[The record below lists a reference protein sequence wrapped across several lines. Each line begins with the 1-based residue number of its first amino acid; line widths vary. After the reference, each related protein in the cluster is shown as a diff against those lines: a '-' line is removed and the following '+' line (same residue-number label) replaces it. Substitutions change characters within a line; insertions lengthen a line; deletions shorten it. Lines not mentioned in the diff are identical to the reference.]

1 VTGTFFAYSPGRTPF
16 LDLVPV
22 EKSKTGKDMELG
34 IIGLP
39 NVGKSTLFNALTT
52 GHAPA
57 SNYPF
62 CTIEPNIG
70 IVEVPDER
78 LEKLGK
84 IYKPQKLTHT
94 TIRFLDVAGLAK
106 GASQG
111 EGLGNKFLSH
121 IREVDALVHLVRCFP
136 DEKVV
141 NVMGD
146 IDPVRDIEVVN
157 TELMLAD
164 LEVVGRNIE
173 KLSGPAK
180 SGDKK
185 AKEKLKALEEIK
197 EGLEKGV
204 PARRIEVPEDLRASY
219 NLLTAKPVLYVA
231 NVDEKDPASGKKVEE
246 YAQGEGAE
254 NLSVSAEVEAQIT
267 QLEKG
272 EREKFR
278 KELGIEKGALERLI
292 LSSYRLLDLVTFF
305 TVVGTEVKAWTIK
318 RGSPSVLA
326 AGKIHSDMEKG
337 FIKAEVFSFKDL
349 EKDDEKTLHE
359 KGLVRIEGK
368 DYEIQDGDIVRFRFH
383 V

>member
-1 VTGTFFAYSPGRTPF
+1 
-16 LDLVPV
+16 
-22 EKSKTGKDMELG
+22 MELG

-39 NVGKSTLFNALTT
+39 NVGKSTLFNALSA

-70 IVEVPDER
+70 VVEVPDER
-78 LEKLGK
+78 LEKLGV
-84 IYKPQKLTHT
+84 IYKPQKLTHA
-94 TIRFLDVAGLAK
+94 TIRFLDLPGLAK
-106 GASQG
+106 GASKG

-121 IREVDALVHLVRCFP
+121 IRGVDALVHLVRCFR

-146 IDPVRDIEVVN
+146 INPVRDIEVVN
-157 TELMLAD
+157 VELMLAD
-164 LEVVGRNIE
+164 LEMVERNIE
-173 KLSGPAK
+173 RLSGSAK
-180 SGDKK
+180 SGDKESR
-185 AKEKLKALEEIK
+185 EKLILMERIR
-197 EGLEKGV
+197 EGLQKGIPVRRIGV
-204 PARRIEVPEDLRASY
+204 PVDFVLSY

-231 NVDEKDPASGKKVEE
+231 NVDEKDAILGKKVEE
-246 YAQGEGAE
+246 YARGEGNEA
-254 NLSVSAEVEAQIT
+254 LSVSAELEAQIA
-267 QLEKG
+267 QLEKE

-278 KELGIEKGALERLI
+278 KELGIEKGTLERLI

-318 RGSPSVLA
+318 RGFPAVLA

-337 FIKAEVFSFKDL
+337 FIKAEVFSFEDL
-349 EKDDEKTLHE
+349 EKNNEKTLHE
-359 KGLVRIEGK
+359 KGLVRIEGR
-368 DYEIQDGDIVRFRFH
+368 DYKIQDGDIVRFRFQ

>member
-1 VTGTFFAYSPGRTPF
+1 
-16 LDLVPV
+16 
-22 EKSKTGKDMELG
+22 MELG

-39 NVGKSTLFNALTT
+39 NVGKSTLFNALTA

-78 LEKLGK
+78 LEKLGQ

-106 GASQG
+106 GASKG

-121 IREVDALVHLVRCFP
+121 VRGADALVHLVRCFR

-146 IDPVRDIEVVN
+146 INPVRDIEVVN

-173 KLSGPAK
+173 KLSGSAK
-180 SGDKK
+180 SGDRE
-185 AKEKLKALEEIK
+185 AREKLKFLEEIR
-197 EGLEKGV
+197 EGLERGI
-204 PARRIEVPEDLRASY
+204 PARRIGVPEDLSASY
-219 NLLTAKPVLYVA
+219 NLLTVKPVLYVA
-231 NVDEKDPASGKKVEE
+231 NVDEKDPTLGKKVEE
-246 YAQGEGAE
+246 YAKGEGTEA
-254 NLSVSAEVEAQIT
+254 LSVSAELEAQIA
-267 QLEKG
+267 QLEKE

-278 KELGIEKGALERLI
+278 KELGMEKGTLERLI
-292 LSSYRLLDLVTFF
+292 WSSYRLLDLVTFF

-318 RGSPSVLA
+318 RGTPALLA

-349 EKDDEKTLHE
+349 DEGDEKTLHE
-359 KGLVRIEGK
+359 RGLVRIEGK
-368 DYEIQDGDIVRFRFH
+368 DYEIHDGDIVHFRFH

>member
-1 VTGTFFAYSPGRTPF
+1 
-16 LDLVPV
+16 
-22 EKSKTGKDMELG
+22 MELG

-39 NVGKSTLFNALTT
+39 NVGKSTLFNALTA

-78 LEKLGK
+78 LERLGE
-84 IYKPQKLTHT
+84 IYKPQKLTRA

-106 GASQG
+106 GASKG

-121 IREVDALVHLVRCFP
+121 IRGVDALVHLVRCFR

-146 IDPVRDIEVVN
+146 INPVRDIEVVN

-173 KLSGPAK
+173 KLSGLAK
-180 SGDKK
+180 SGDKE
-185 AKEKLKALEEIK
+185 AREKLKVLEEIK
-197 EGLEKGV
+197 EGLQKGIPV
-204 PARRIEVPEDLRASY
+204 RIIEVPEDLQESY

-231 NVDEKDPASGKKVEE
+231 NVEETDLGLGKKVEE
-246 YAQGEGAE
+246 YAKGEGTEA
-254 NLSVSAEVEAQIT
+254 LSVSAELEAQIA
-267 QLEKG
+267 QLEKEEG
-272 EREKFR
+272 EKFR
-278 KELGIEKGALERLI
+278 KGLGIEKGTLERLI
-292 LSSYRLLDLVTFF
+292 WSSYKLLDLVTFF
-305 TVVGTEVKAWTIK
+305 TVVGSEVKAWTTK
-318 RGSPSVLA
+318 RGSSAVFA

-337 FIKAEVFSFKDL
+337 FIKAEIFSFKDL
-349 EKDDEKTLHE
+349 EKGDEKTLHE
-359 KGLVRIEGK
+359 KGLVRIEGR
-368 DYEIQDGDIVRFRFH
+368 DYEIQDGDIVRFRFQ

>member
-1 VTGTFFAYSPGRTPF
+1 
-16 LDLVPV
+16 
-22 EKSKTGKDMELG
+22 MELG

-39 NVGKSTLFNALTT
+39 NVGKSTLFNALTA

-70 IVEVPDER
+70 VVEVPDAR
-78 LEKLGK
+78 LEKLEE

-106 GASQG
+106 GASKG

-121 IREVDALVHLVRCFP
+121 VRGVDALIHLVRCFR
-136 DEKVV
+136 DDKVV

-164 LEVVGRNIE
+164 LEVVARNIE
-173 KLSGPAK
+173 RLSGPAK
-180 SGDKK
+180 SGDKE
-185 AKEKLKALEEIK
+185 AREKLKVLEEIK
-197 EGLEKGV
+197 EGLEKGI
-204 PARRIEVPEDLRASY
+204 PARRIEIPEDLRASY
-219 NLLTAKPVLYVA
+219 SLLTAKPVLYVA
-231 NVDEKDPASGKKVEE
+231 NVEEKNPGLGKKVEE
-246 YAQGEGAE
+246 YAKGEGAE
-254 NLSVSAEVEAQIT
+254 ALSVSAELEAQIT
-267 QLEKG
+267 QLEKE

-278 KELGIEKGALERLI
+278 KELGMEKGTLERLI
-292 LSSYRLLDLVTFF
+292 WCSYRLLDLVTFF

-318 RGSPSVLA
+318 RGSPAILA

-349 EKDDEKTLHE
+349 DKGDEKMLHE
-359 KGLVRIEGK
+359 IGLVRIEGR

>member
-1 VTGTFFAYSPGRTPF
+1 LPIPFCPGK
-16 LDLVPV
+16 
-22 EKSKTGKDMELG
+22 EMELA

-39 NVGKSTLFNALTT
+39 NVGKSTLFNALTM

-62 CTIEPNIG
+62 CTIEPNTG
-70 IVEVPDER
+70 IVEIPDER
-78 LEKLGK
+78 LEKLGE

-106 GASQG
+106 GASKG
-111 EGLGNKFLSH
+111 EGLGNKFLSY
-121 IREVDALVHLVRCFP
+121 IREVDALVHLVRCFR

-146 IDPVRDIEVVN
+146 INPVRDIEVVN

-173 KLSGPAK
+173 KLSGPVK
-180 SGDKK
+180 SGDKE
-185 AKEKLKALEEIK
+185 AKEKLKVVEEIK
-197 EGLEKGV
+197 EGLEKGI

-219 NLLTAKPVLYVA
+219 CLLTAKPVLYVA
-231 NVDEKDPASGKKVEE
+231 NVDEKDPSLGKKVEE
-246 YAQGEGAE
+246 YAKGEGAE
-254 NLSVSAEVEAQIT
+254 ALSVSAELEAQIA
-267 QLEKG
+267 QLEKE

-278 KELGIEKGALERLI
+278 RELGIEKGTLERLI
-292 LSSYRLLDLVTFF
+292 WSSYRLLDLVTFF

-318 RGSPSVLA
+318 RSSPAVLA

-337 FIKAEVFSFKDL
+337 FIKVEVFSFKDL
-349 EKDDEKTLHE
+349 EKGDEKTLHE
-359 KGLVRIEGK
+359 RGLIRIEGK
-368 DYEIQDGDIVRFRFH
+368 DYEIQDGDIVHFRFY

>member
-1 VTGTFFAYSPGRTPF
+1 
-16 LDLVPV
+16 
-22 EKSKTGKDMELG
+22 MELG

-39 NVGKSTLFNALTT
+39 NVGKSTLFNALTA

-78 LEKLGK
+78 LDKLGE

-94 TIRFLDVAGLAK
+94 TIRFLDVPGLAR
-106 GASQG
+106 GASKG

-121 IREVDALVHLVRCFP
+121 IRGVDALVHIVRCFR
-136 DEKVV
+136 DERVV

-146 IDPVRDIEVVN
+146 INPVRDIEVVN

-173 KLSGPAK
+173 KLSGAAK
-180 SGDKK
+180 SGDKE

-204 PARRIEVPEDLRASY
+204 PPRRIEVPEDLTAAY

-231 NVDEKDPASGKKVEE
+231 NVDEQDPGLARKVEQ

-254 NLSVSAEVEAQIT
+254 ALSVSAELEAQIA
-267 QLEKG
+267 QLDKE

-278 KELGIEKGALERLI
+278 KELGIEKGTLERLI
-292 LSSYRLLDLVTFF
+292 RSSYMLLDLVTFF
-305 TVVGTEVKAWTIK
+305 TVVGTEVRAWTIK
-318 RGSPSVLA
+318 RGSPAVLA

-337 FIKAEVFSFKDL
+337 FIKAEVFSFNDL
-349 EKDDEKTLHE
+349 EKGDEKTLHE
-359 KGLVRIEGK
+359 RGLVRIEGK
-368 DYEIQDGDIVRFRFH
+368 DYEIKDGDIVRFRFH

>member
-1 VTGTFFAYSPGRTPF
+1 
-16 LDLVPV
+16 
-22 EKSKTGKDMELG
+22 MELG

-39 NVGKSTLFNALTT
+39 NTGKSTLFNALTA
-52 GHAPA
+52 GHASA

-78 LEKLGK
+78 LEKLGE
-84 IYKPQKLTHT
+84 IYKPQKLTYT

-106 GASQG
+106 GASKG

-121 IREVDALVHLVRCFP
+121 IRGVDAVVHLVRCFR

-146 IDPVRDIEVVN
+146 INPVRDIEVVN

-173 KLSGPAK
+173 KLSGRAK
-180 SGDKK
+180 SGDKE
-185 AKEKLKALEEIK
+185 AKEKLKLLEEMR
-197 EGLEKGV
+197 EGLEKGI
-204 PARRIEVPEDLRASY
+204 PTRRIEVPEDLRASY

-231 NVDEKDPASGKKVEE
+231 NVDEKDPGLGKRVEE
-246 YAQGEGAE
+246 YAKGAGAE
-254 NLSVSAEVEAQIT
+254 ALSVSAEVEAQIA
-267 QLEKG
+267 QLEKE
-272 EREKFR
+272 ERKKFR
-278 KELGIEKGALERLI
+278 KELGIQKSALERLI
-292 LSSYRLLDLVTFF
+292 RSSYRLLDLVTFF
-305 TVVGTEVKAWTIK
+305 TVVGTEVKAWTVK
-318 RGSPSVLA
+318 RGSSAVSA
-326 AGKIHSDMEKG
+326 AGKIHSDMKKG

-349 EKDDEKTLHE
+349 EKGDEKTLHE
-359 KGLVRIEGK
+359 RGLVRIEGR
-368 DYEIQDGDIVRFRFH
+368 DYEIQDGDIARFRFH

>member
-1 VTGTFFAYSPGRTPF
+1 
-16 LDLVPV
+16 
-22 EKSKTGKDMELG
+22 MELG

-39 NVGKSTLFNALTT
+39 NVGKSTLFNALTA

-78 LEKLGK
+78 LEKLGQ

-106 GASQG
+106 GASKG

-121 IREVDALVHLVRCFP
+121 VRGADALVHLVRCFR

-146 IDPVRDIEVVN
+146 INPVRDIEVVN
-157 TELMLAD
+157 AELMLAD
-164 LEVVGRNIE
+164 LEVVERNIE
-173 KLSGPAK
+173 KLSGSAR
-180 SGDKK
+180 SGDSE
-185 AKEKLKALEEIK
+185 AKEKLKVLEEIK
-197 EGLEKGV
+197 EGLEKGI
-204 PARRIEVPEDLRASY
+204 PARRIEIPEDMSASY
-219 NLLTAKPVLYVA
+219 NLLTLKPVLYVA
-231 NVDEKDPASGKKVEE
+231 NVDEKDPTFGKKVEE
-246 YAQGEGAE
+246 YAKGEGAE
-254 NLSVSAEVEAQIT
+254 ALSVSAELEAQIA
-267 QLEKG
+267 QLDKE

-278 KELGIEKGALERLI
+278 KELGMEKGALERLI
-292 LSSYRLLDLVTFF
+292 WSSYRLLDLVTFF

-318 RGSPSVLA
+318 QGTPAVLA

-349 EKDDEKTLHE
+349 DEGDEKTLHE
-359 KGLVRIEGK
+359 RGLVRIEGK
-368 DYEIQDGDIVRFRFH
+368 DYEIRDGDIVRFRFH

>member
-1 VTGTFFAYSPGRTPF
+1 
-16 LDLVPV
+16 
-22 EKSKTGKDMELG
+22 MELG

-39 NVGKSTLFNALTT
+39 NVGKSTLFNALTA

-78 LEKLGK
+78 LDKLGE

-94 TIRFLDVAGLAK
+94 IIRFLDVAGLAK
-106 GASQG
+106 GASKG

-121 IREVDALVHLVRCFP
+121 VRGADALVHLVRCFR

-146 IDPVRDIEVVN
+146 INPVRDIEVVN

-173 KLSGPAK
+173 KLSGSAK
-180 SGDKK
+180 SGDRE
-185 AKEKLKALEEIK
+185 AREKLKFLEEIR
-197 EGLEKGV
+197 EGLERGI
-204 PARRIEVPEDLRASY
+204 PARRIGVPEDVSASY
-219 NLLTAKPVLYVA
+219 NLLTVKPVLYVA
-231 NVDEKDPASGKKVEE
+231 NVDEKDPTLGKKVEE
-246 YAQGEGAE
+246 YAKGEGAE
-254 NLSVSAEVEAQIT
+254 ALSVSAELEAQIA
-267 QLEKG
+267 QLEKE

-278 KELGIEKGALERLI
+278 KELGMEKGTLERLI
-292 LSSYRLLDLVTFF
+292 WSSYRLLDLVTFF

-318 RGSPSVLA
+318 RGTPALLA

-349 EKDDEKTLHE
+349 DEGDEKTLHE
-359 KGLVRIEGK
+359 RGLVRIEGK
-368 DYEIQDGDIVRFRFH
+368 DYEIQDGDIVHFRFH

>member
-1 VTGTFFAYSPGRTPF
+1 
-16 LDLVPV
+16 
-22 EKSKTGKDMELG
+22 MELG

-39 NVGKSTLFNALTT
+39 NVGKSTLFNALTS

-70 IVEVPDER
+70 IVEVPEER
-78 LEKLGK
+78 LERLGE

-106 GASQG
+106 GASKG

-121 IREVDALVHLVRCFP
+121 IRGVDALIHLVRCFR

-164 LEVVGRNIE
+164 LEIVGRNIE

-180 SGDKK
+180 SGDKE
-185 AKEKLKALEEIK
+185 AREKLKILEEIK
-197 EGLEKGV
+197 EGLEKGI
-204 PARRIEVPEDLRASY
+204 PARRIEAGEDLKASY

-231 NVDEKDPASGKKVEE
+231 NVEEKDTSLGKKVEE
-246 YAQGEGAE
+246 YGTGEGAE
-254 NLSVSAEVEAQIT
+254 ALSVAVELEAQIA
-267 QLEKG
+267 QLEKE

-278 KELGIEKGALERLI
+278 RELGMEKGALERLI
-292 LSSYRLLDLVTFF
+292 LSSYKLLNLVTFF

-318 RGSPSVLA
+318 RGSPAILA

-337 FIKAEVFSFKDL
+337 FIKAEVFSYKDL
-349 EKDDEKTLHE
+349 EQGDEKTLQE
-359 KGLVRIEGK
+359 KGLIRIEGK
-368 DYEIQDGDIVRFRFH
+368 EYEIQDGDIVRFRFH

>member
-1 VTGTFFAYSPGRTPF
+1 MTDYPF
-16 LDLVPV
+16 QI
-22 EKSKTGKDMELG
+22 KIMELG

-39 NVGKSTLFNALTT
+39 NVGKSTLFNALTS

-78 LEKLGK
+78 LEKLGE

-106 GASQG
+106 GASKG

-121 IREVDALVHLVRCFP
+121 IRGVDALIHLVRCFR

-180 SGDKK
+180 SGDKE
-185 AKEKLKALEEIK
+185 AKEKLKVLEEIK
-197 EGLEKGV
+197 EGLEKGI
-204 PARRIEVPEDLRASY
+204 PARRIEVPEELRASY

-231 NVDEKDPASGKKVEE
+231 NVEEKDPGLGKKVEE
-246 YAQGEGAE
+246 YAKEEGAE
-254 NLSVSAEVEAQIT
+254 GLSVSAEVEAQIA
-267 QLEKG
+267 QLEKE

-278 KELGIEKGALERLI
+278 KELGIETGALERLI
-292 LSSYRLLDLVTFF
+292 RSSYKLLDLVTFF

-318 RGSPSVLA
+318 RGSPAVLA

-349 EKDDEKTLHE
+349 EKGDEKTLHE
-359 KGLVRIEGK
+359 RGLVRIEGK

>member
-1 VTGTFFAYSPGRTPF
+1 
-16 LDLVPV
+16 
-22 EKSKTGKDMELG
+22 MELG

-39 NVGKSTLFNALTT
+39 NVGKSTLFNALTA

-78 LEKLGK
+78 LERLGE
-84 IYKPQKLTHT
+84 IYKPQKLTRA

-106 GASQG
+106 GASKG

-121 IREVDALVHLVRCFP
+121 IRGVDALVHLVRCFR

-146 IDPVRDIEVVN
+146 INPVRDIEVVN

-173 KLSGPAK
+173 KLSGLAK
-180 SGDKK
+180 SDDKK
-185 AKEKLKALEEIK
+185 AREKLKVLEEIK
-197 EGLEKGV
+197 EGLQKGIPV
-204 PARRIEVPEDLRASY
+204 RIIEVPEDLQESY

-231 NVDEKDPASGKKVEE
+231 NVEETDLGLGKKVEE
-246 YAQGEGAE
+246 YAKGEGTEA
-254 NLSVSAEVEAQIT
+254 LSVSAELEAQIA
-267 QLEKG
+267 QLEKEEG
-272 EREKFR
+272 EKFR
-278 KELGIEKGALERLI
+278 KGLGIEKGTLERLI
-292 LSSYRLLDLVTFF
+292 WSSYKLLDLVTFF
-305 TVVGTEVKAWTIK
+305 TVVGSEVKAWTIK
-318 RGSPSVLA
+318 RGSSAVFA

-337 FIKAEVFSFKDL
+337 FIKAEIFSFKDL
-349 EKDDEKTLHE
+349 EKGDEKTLHE
-359 KGLVRIEGK
+359 KGLVRIEGR
-368 DYEIQDGDIVRFRFH
+368 DYEIQDGDIVRFRFQ